1 MFVVY
6 LKGPRAALCV
16 TYQDL
21 VCLVARALMVI
32 AMWRGKMPFA

>member
-6 LKGPRAALCV
+6 LKGPRAALGV

-21 VCLVARALMVI
+21 VCLLAQALIVI
-32 AMWRGKMPFA
+32 ALWRGKMTFA